1 MDRAGSERLRITR
14 ARMRMFPIRDRI
26 MDKSLS
32 EWLYLLFL
40 LLLKS
45 EVLLRLFWES
55 NSKQV
60 RSQAGKTYSSQ
71 SRECG
76 DVNICAMEI
85 CFYFVI
91 VQMGDWI
98 DR

>member
-1 MDRAGSERLRITR
+1 
-14 ARMRMFPIRDRI
+14 MFPIRDRI

-60 RSQAGKTYSSQ
+60 RSQASKTYSSQ